1 MNIKSVLMQT
11 LLNNLH
17 MNYIKRWRYRYL
29 RRYIP
34 VHLFLVLCKTLSQ
47 PAWSMWVFNITLFG
61 PASLIVFAYHHMYVK
76 FVVYTEYCSWS
87 SISQEFLFTIL
98 SITQQD
104 PTFAQLFEKN
114 LLSKLLSYLIA
125 FHNHNLA

>member
-1 MNIKSVLMQT
+1 
-11 LLNNLH
+11 
-17 MNYIKRWRYRYL
+17 
-29 RRYIP
+29 
-34 VHLFLVLCKTLSQ
+34 
-47 PAWSMWVFNITLFG
+47 MWVFNITLSG
-61 PASLIVFAYHHMYVK
+61 PASLIIFAYHPMYVK